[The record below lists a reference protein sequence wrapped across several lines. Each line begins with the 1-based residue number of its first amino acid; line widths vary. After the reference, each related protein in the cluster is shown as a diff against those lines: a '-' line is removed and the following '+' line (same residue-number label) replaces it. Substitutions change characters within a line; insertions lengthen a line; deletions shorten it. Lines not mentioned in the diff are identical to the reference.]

1 MGRRS
6 ALAAIAVCAVL
17 GPAAAPAQ
25 VNPTDPNQYPTQYPG
40 PYPPGQYPPGQYPP
54 GQYPP
59 GQYPPGQYPPNQY
72 PTRVPGTGIPVNL
85 PVPSIKL
92 PQKHPK
98 EDKSGTEENMKVTL
112 ASADGTLRKMGE
124 KDLLLETAKERV
136 LKFRLLAKTQFR
148 DTKGEPVRDSL
159 LHPGDR
165 LSVQAS
171 TDDPET
177 AIKVVLVRAGSAG
190 EREAASAPVE
200 EAKTVTPTVDD
211 LKNGKTTVARER
223 SGGDGPSNSGGTA
236 AGGDAGD
243 LPDTHP
249 ELHRRAPVGET
260 SGDGQWQAPQV
271 DQAIADARDA
281 AASYNADLPN
291 FLVQQATTRYQSSM
305 GQRNW
310 QAIDVVTADVAVVN
324 GKEDYRNILVNGRP
338 PRGPVESTG
347 SWSTGEFAITLEDV
361 LSPRTA
367 AVFVKRG
374 GDTVAGR
381 DAWVYNLSVLQE
393 NSHWT
398 IVSADGRKYNPAY
411 GGSIWVDKETSRV
424 LRIEQRAVYLPRDF
438 TYDKAE
444 STVEYGFVRIEG
456 KNYLLPVSSAN
467 SACMSGTGNCVK
479 NEIAFRNYRKFT
491 AESDIKYEKFSSN

>member
-1 MGRRS
+1 MRRRS
-6 ALAAIAVCAVL
+6 AFAAIAVCAL
-17 GPAAAPAQ
+17 IGSPFAFGQ
-25 VNPTDPNQYPTQYPG
+25 TDPTQYPTQYPGQYPPG

-59 GQYPPGQYPPNQY
+59 GQYPPGEY
-72 PTRVPGTGIPVNL
+72 PTRVPGVPIPVNV
-85 PVPSIKL
+85 PVPTIKL

-98 EDKSGTEENMKVTL
+98 DDKGGTEQSMKVTL

-124 KDLLLETAKERV
+124 KDLLLETAKDRV
-136 LKFRLLAKTQFR
+136 LKFRLLVKTQFR
-148 DTKGEPVRDSL
+148 DTKGEPIRDSL

-165 LSVQAS
+165 LGVQAS

-177 AIKVVLVRAGSAG
+177 ALKVVLVKTGSAS

-200 EAKTVTPTVDD
+200 EAKIVAPTVDD
-211 LKNGKTTVARER
+211 LKNGKTTAARETSSGDAPL
-223 SGGDGPSNSGGTA
+223 SGGSRAGA
-236 AGGDAGD
+236 AGTGDDTA
-243 LPDTHP
+243 DTHP
-249 ELHRRAPVGET
+249 ELRRRAPVAET
-260 SGDGQWQAPQV
+260 SGDGQWQPPQV
-271 DQAIADARDA
+271 DQVISDAREA

-291 FLVQQATTRYQSSM
+291 FLVQQATTRYHSST

-338 PRGPVESTG
+338 PHGPIESTG

-361 LSPRTA
+361 LNPVTN

-374 GDTVAGR
+374 DDTIAGR

-398 IVSADGRKYNPAY
+398 IVSADGHKYNPAY
-411 GGSIWVDKETSRV
+411 GGSIWVDKETRRV
-424 LRIEQRAVYLPRDF
+424 LRIEQRAVYLPPDF

-444 STVEYGFVRIEG
+444 SAVEYGYVIIDG
-456 KNYLLPVSSAN
+456 KSYLLPVSSVN
-467 SACMSGTGNCVK
+467 SACLSGTGNCMR

-491 AESDIKYEKFSSN
+491 ADSDIKYEKFASN